1 MEDLKI
7 INADNL
13 LYTTLSENEFIVD
26 EILPV
31 GLHIF
36 CGAPKV
42 GKSWLML
49 DLCIK
54 VSKGE
59 EIWNLKTNKC
69 DVLYLALEDTYSR
82 LQKRLFKLTDEID
95 ANFHIA
101 IESNKITNGLVM
113 QLENAI
119 KQYPNTRLVVIDTLQ
134 KVRKQ
139 SNDVNY
145 SADYGDISTLKAFA
159 DKNKLAI
166 ILVHH
171 LRKQDDSDVFNK
183 ISGTAGIMGSS
194 DTTFILEKKSRDDSV
209 ATLYVTGRDVEYQTF
224 TLRFEECI
232 WNLLERS
239 FQKDIEMKN
248 APEIIYNVISFV
260 NEKGEWQ
267 GTATELLTSLD
278 EKDITPQYLTKLLN
292 EYSKTILFD
301 NKISFKT
308 SRTSTSRLVNLKKDI
323 DGNDDDDG
331 KTIPH
336 ESSLKGSP
344 EGTSGTQLL

>member
-13 LYTTLSENEFIVD
+13 LYTTLAENEFIVD

-31 GLHIF
+31 GLHLF

-59 EIWNLKTNKC
+59 EIWKLKTNKC

-95 ANFHIA
+95 SNFHIA

-119 KQYPNTRLVVIDTLQ
+119 NQYPNTRLVVIDTLQ

-145 SADYGDISTLKAFA
+145 SADYGEISTLKAFA

-209 ATLYVTGRDVEYQTF
+209 ATLFVTGRDVEYQTF
-224 TLRFEECI
+224 TLRFEECR
-232 WNLLERS
+232 WNLIERS
-239 FQKDIEMKN
+239 FQKELEIKN
-248 APEIIYNVISFV
+248 APEIVSNVISFI
-260 NEKGEWQ
+260 NENKMWQ
-267 GTATELLTSLD
+267 GTATELLEILD
-278 EKDITPQYLTKLLN
+278 KKDITPQYLTKVLN
-292 EYSKTILFD
+292 EYSKTILLD
-301 NKISFKT
+301 NKISFTT
-308 SRTSTSRLVNLKKDI
+308 SRTSTARLVTLKKDI
-323 DGNDDDDG
+323 DEL
-331 KTIPH
+331 T
-336 ESSLKGSP
+336 EQS
-344 EGTSGTQLL
+344 